1 MTLEEA
7 AKQYDISM
15 SYAVQLQGSTCLWGW
30 TWSVECGYQAFDGR
44 IVYPTAGECEKG
56 LIEFLK
62 SFTGPT
68 K

>member
-15 SYAVQLQGSTCLWGW
+15 SYAVQLQGSTC
-30 TWSVECGYQAFDGR
+30 SVEWGYQAFDGR

-62 SFTGPT
+62 TFTGPT

>member
-30 TWSVECGYQAFDGR
+30 SVECGYQAFDGH
-44 IVYPTAGECEKG
+44 PTAGECEKG

-62 SFTGPT
+62 TFTGPT

>member
-15 SYAVQLQGSTCLWGW
+15 SYAVQLQGSTWGW

-44 IVYPTAGECEKG
+44 PLQVNAK
-56 LIEFLK
+56 K
-62 SFTGPT
+62 DS
-68 K
+68 

>member
-15 SYAVQLQGSTCLWGW
+15 SPGKYMFMGM
-30 TWSVECGYQAFDGR
+30 SVECGYQAFDGR

-62 SFTGPT
+62 TFTGPT

>member
-15 SYAVQLQGSTCLWGW
+15 SYASTCLWGW

-62 SFTGPT
+62 TFTGPT

>member
-44 IVYPTAGECEKG
+44 IVLQVNAK
-56 LIEFLK
+56 K
-62 SFTGPT
+62 DS
-68 K
+68 